1 MKSGTVRNRFSPE
14 VLTFLLLDS
23 VYGFPDF
30 DGDANDFWR
39 VEIVDHDKR
48 DPISKD
54 RLRTIHSRFR
64 LVHVM
69 ENCALFSHNVKLP
82 DWGWGQQ
89 EVTCIKNGKI
99 PKSIWYVE
107 STVNALCKF
116 CFFSLASGFELCFL
130 TMGLFCLCS
139 A

>member
-1 MKSGTVRNRFSPE
+1 
-14 VLTFLLLDS
+14 
-23 VYGFPDF
+23 
-30 DGDANDFWR
+30 
-39 VEIVDHDKR
+39 
-48 DPISKD
+48 
-54 RLRTIHSRFR
+54 
-64 LVHVM
+64 M

-116 CFFSLASGFELCFL
+116 FPWVAGIELFFF
-130 TMGLFCLCS
+130 
-139 A
+139 